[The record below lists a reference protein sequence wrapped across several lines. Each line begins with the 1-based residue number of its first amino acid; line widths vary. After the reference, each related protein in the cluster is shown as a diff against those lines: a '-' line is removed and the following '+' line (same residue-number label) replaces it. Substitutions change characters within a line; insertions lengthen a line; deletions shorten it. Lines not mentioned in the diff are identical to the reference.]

1 MQEDQEEKKKVE
13 EQDLPAGARGGR
25 RQFLPR
31 LVCQYLKQVESS
43 TVPQNKAEAAF
54 IIATTDQLLHLVQ
67 GLKPPME
74 IVPSNQYLAK
84 DLELVLIQ
92 LLERCVAYSVTKVDL
107 TPYYRHY
114 LVILSMIRALIETK
128 HELVPPKGEGEGE
141 EQIPPPPPGGEDE
154 IPPLEAGPFGSTE
167 QEKEK

>member
-1 MQEDQEEKKKVE
+1 MQEDQEKNKE
-13 EQDLPAGARGGR
+13 EVVSSVVTTTTDPPAGAGGR

-74 IVPSNQYLAK
+74 IVPSDQYLAK

-128 HELVPPKGEGEGE
+128 HEVVAPPPPQGEGE
-141 EQIPPPPPGGEDE
+141 EEEE

>member
-1 MQEDQEEKKKVE
+1 MQEEDQKKKKE
-13 EQDLPAGARGGR
+13 EEETPTTGGGGGR

-43 TVPQNKAEAAF
+43 TVPQNKSEAAF

-74 IVPSNQYLAK
+74 IVPSDQYLAK

-107 TPYYRHY
+107 KPYYRHY
-114 LVILSMIRALIETK
+114 LVMLSMIRSLIETE
-128 HELVPPKGEGEGE
+128 HQEVA
-141 EQIPPPPPGGEDE
+141 PPPPPPEVGVEE
-154 IPPLEAGPFGSTE
+154 IPPLEAGPFGSSE